1 MVSSFQNRIIVG
13 SILFFGILLVGTLGF
28 HWIEG
33 WGLLDSFYMT
43 AITVTTVGYG
53 EVNPLTQG
61 GRLFTLFI
69 IFTGVGA
76 VFYILTAITQLVVEG
91 QLRELMG
98 RRHLQRQIR
107 HLNNHYI
114 ICGYGRI
121 GAMVVDMLHEQNVDT
136 VVLETSEEIT
146 RRLEEK
152 GQHYVLGSATED
164 EGLMAA
170 GIERAAGLVA
180 TVSSDSDN
188 VFIVLSAKQI
198 RPNLFVIARAT
209 ELGTERKL
217 KRAGADKVVSPYFIG
232 ARRIAQTVIRPSVA
246 DFVDLTFHG
255 GDMGLQME
263 ELIIGEGA
271 ELEGLA
277 LKDTGIRQKFD
288 MIILAVKKADG
299 TMLFNPAADTVIAV
313 GDTLI
318 TLGTHESM
326 KELGVVLH
334 SPAPNH

>member
-1 MVSSFQNRIIVG
+1 MVGAS
-13 SILFFGILLVGTLGF
+13 LFFGVMLGGTLGF

-33 WGLLDSFYMT
+33 WSLLDALYMT
-43 AITVTTVGYG
+43 TITVTTVGYG
-53 EVNPLTQG
+53 EVNPLSPE
-61 GRLFTLFI
+61 GRFFAI
-69 IFTGVGA
+69 VVIFTGVGT
-76 VFYILTAITQLVVEG
+76 VFYILTALTQMVVEG
-91 QLRELMG
+91 KIREIMG
-98 RRHLQRQIR
+98 RRSLQRQIR
-107 HLNNHYI
+107 HLKNHYI

-121 GAMVVDMLHEQNVDT
+121 GALVADMLREQDVDT
-136 VVLETSEEIT
+136 VVLETSEDIT
-146 RRLEEK
+146 RRLEER

-164 EGLMAA
+164 EALMAA

-180 TVSSDSDN
+180 TVSSDADN

-255 GDMGLQME
+255 GEMGLQME
-263 ELIIGEGA
+263 ELELGEGA
-271 ELEGLA
+271 ELAGLA
-277 LKDTGIRQKFD
+277 LKDTGIRQNFD
-288 MIILAVKKADG
+288 MIILAVKKADQ
-299 TMLFNPAADTVIAV
+299 TMLFNPEAGTVIEV

-318 TLGTHESM
+318 TLGTREDM
-326 KELGVVLH
+326 KKLGAVLH
-334 SPAPNH
+334 TPGLF

>member
-1 MVSSFQNRIIVG
+1 MSTSFQQRIIIG
-13 SILFFGILLVGTLGF
+13 SVLFFGVLIIGTLGF
-28 HWIEG
+28 HWIED
-33 WGLLDSFYMT
+33 WSLIDSLYMT

-53 EVNPLTQG
+53 EVNPLSPG
-61 GRLFTLFI
+61 GRFFTLFI
-69 IFTGVGA
+69 IFTGVGT
-76 VFYILTAITQLVVEG
+76 VFYILTAMTQIVVEG

-107 HLNNHYI
+107 HLKNHYI

-121 GAMVVDMLHEQNVDT
+121 GALVADMLREQNVDT

-146 RRLEEK
+146 RRLEER
-152 GQHYVLGSATED
+152 GQHYILGSATED
-164 EGLMAA
+164 EILMAA

-180 TVSSDSDN
+180 TVSSDANN

-246 DFVDLTFHG
+246 DFVDLTFHSG
-255 GDMGLQME
+255 EMGLQME
-263 ELIIGEGA
+263 EMEIGEGA
-271 ELEGLA
+271 ELAGLA

-299 TMLFNPAADTVIAV
+299 TMLFNPAADAVIEV

-318 TLGTHESM
+318 TLGTHDSM
-326 KELGVVLH
+326 RKLGVVLH
-334 SPAPNH
+334 SPSTH

>member
-1 MVSSFQNRIIVG
+1 LGTSVKNRILVG
-13 SILFFGILLVGTLGF
+13 ATLFFGVMLGGTLGF
-28 HWIEG
+28 YWIEG
-33 WGLLDSFYMT
+33 WSLIDSLYMT
-43 AITVTTVGYG
+43 TITVTTVGYG
-53 EVNPLTQG
+53 EVNPLSPE
-61 GRLFTLFI
+61 GRFFAILV
-69 IFTGVGA
+69 IFTGVGT
-76 VFYILTAITQLVVEG
+76 VFYILTAITQMVVEG
-91 QLRELMG
+91 KLREIMG
-98 RRHLQRQIR
+98 RRSLQRQIR
-107 HLNNHYI
+107 HLKDHYI

-121 GAMVVDMLHEQNVDT
+121 GALVADMLREQNVDT

-146 RRLEEK
+146 RRLEER

-164 EGLMAA
+164 EALMAA

-198 RPNLFVIARAT
+198 MPNLFVIARAT

-263 ELIIGEGA
+263 ELELGEGA
-271 ELEGLA
+271 ELAGLP
-277 LKDTGIRQKFD
+277 LKDTGIRQNFN

-299 TMLFNPAADTVIAV
+299 TMLFNPEAGTIIET

-318 TLGTHESM
+318 TLGTHDAM
-326 KELGVVLH
+326 RKLGAVLH
-334 SPAPNH
+334 TPGLF

>member
-1 MVSSFQNRIIVG
+1 LGSSFKNRITVG
-13 SILFFGILLVGTLGF
+13 SVLFFGVMLAGTLGF
-28 HWIEG
+28 HFIEG
-33 WGLLDSFYMT
+33 WNFVDSLYMT

-53 EVNPLTQG
+53 EVNPLSPE
-61 GRLFTLFI
+61 GRFFAILI
-69 IFTGVGA
+69 IFTGVGT
-76 VFYILTAITQLVVEG
+76 VFYILTTFTQLVVEG
-91 QLRELMG
+91 KIREIMG
-98 RRHLQRQIR
+98 RRSLQRQIR
-107 HLNNHYI
+107 HLKGHYI

-121 GAMVVDMLHEQNVDT
+121 GALVADMLREQEVDT

-146 RRLEEK
+146 RRLEER

-164 EGLMAA
+164 EALLAA

-180 TVSSDSDN
+180 TVSSDADN

-198 RPNLFVIARAT
+198 RPDLFVIARAT

-255 GDMGLQME
+255 GEMGLQME
-263 ELIIGEGA
+263 ELEIGEGA
-271 ELEGLA
+271 ELAGLA

-288 MIILAVKKADG
+288 MIILAVKKANG
-299 TMLFNPAADTVIAV
+299 TMLFNPAADTVIEV

-318 TLGTHESM
+318 TLGTREAM
-326 KELGVVLH
+326 RKLGAVLH
-334 SPAPNH
+334 TPGLF

>member
-1 MVSSFQNRIIVG
+1 MLG
-13 SILFFGILLVGTLGF
+13 GTLGF
-28 HWIEG
+28 YWIEG
-33 WGLLDSFYMT
+33 WSLIDSLYMT
-43 AITVTTVGYG
+43 TITVTTVGYG
-53 EVNPLTQG
+53 EVNPLSPE
-61 GRLFTLFI
+61 GRFFAILV
-69 IFTGVGA
+69 IFTGVGT
-76 VFYILTAITQLVVEG
+76 VFYILTAITQMVVEG
-91 QLRELMG
+91 KLREIMG
-98 RRHLQRQIR
+98 RRSLQRQIR
-107 HLNNHYI
+107 HLKDHYI

-121 GAMVVDMLHEQNVDT
+121 GALVADMLREQNVDT

-146 RRLEEK
+146 RRLEER

-164 EGLMAA
+164 EALMAA

-198 RPNLFVIARAT
+198 MPNLFVIARAT

-263 ELIIGEGA
+263 ELELGEGA
-271 ELEGLA
+271 ELAGLP
-277 LKDTGIRQKFD
+277 LKDTGIRQNFN

-299 TMLFNPAADTVIAV
+299 TMLFNPEAGTIIET

-318 TLGTHESM
+318 TLGTHDAM
-326 KELGVVLH
+326 RKLGAVLH
-334 SPAPNH
+334 TPGLF

>member
-1 MVSSFQNRIIVG
+1 MVG
-13 SILFFGILLVGTLGF
+13 SILFFGVLIIGTLGF
-28 HWIEG
+28 HWIED
-33 WGLLDSFYMT
+33 WSLLDSLYMT

-53 EVNPLTQG
+53 EVNPLSPG
-61 GRLFTLFI
+61 GRFFALLI
-69 IFTGVGA
+69 IFTGVGT
-76 VFYILTAITQLVVEG
+76 VFYILTAMTQLVVEG

-107 HLNNHYI
+107 HLKNHYI

-121 GAMVVDMLHEQNVDT
+121 GALVADMLREQNVDT
-136 VVLETSEEIT
+136 VVLETSEDIT
-146 RRLEEK
+146 RRLEER

-164 EGLMAA
+164 EGLIAA

-180 TVSSDSDN
+180 TVSSDADN

-198 RPNLFVIARAT
+198 MPNLFVIARAT

-263 ELIIGEGA
+263 ELELGEGA
-271 ELEGLA
+271 ELAGLP
-277 LKDTGIRQKFD
+277 LKDTGIRQQFN
-288 MIILAVKKADG
+288 MIILAVKKANG
-299 TMLFNPAADTVIAV
+299 TMLFNPEADTIIEV

-318 TLGTHESM
+318 TLGTHDSM

-334 SPAPNH
+334 SPSAT

>member
-1 MVSSFQNRIIVG
+1 MGSSFQQRIIVG
-13 SILFFGILLVGTLGF
+13 SVLFFGVLLTGTLGF
-28 HWIEG
+28 HWIED
-33 WGLLDSFYMT
+33 WSLLDSLYMT

-53 EVNPLTQG
+53 EVNPLSPW
-61 GRLFTLFI
+61 GRIFALFV
-69 IFTGVGA
+69 IFTGVGT
-76 VFYILTAITQLVVEG
+76 VFYILTAMTQIVVEG

-98 RRHLQRQIR
+98 RRQLQRQIR
-107 HLNNHYI
+107 HLKNHYI

-121 GAMVVDMLHEQNVDT
+121 GALVADMLREQNVDT

-146 RRLEEK
+146 RRLEER
-152 GQHYVLGSATED
+152 GQHYILGSATED
-164 EGLMAA
+164 ESLLAA

-180 TVSSDSDN
+180 TVSSDADN

-255 GDMGLQME
+255 GEMGLQME
-263 ELIIGEGA
+263 ELRIGDGA
-271 ELEGLA
+271 ELAGLA
-277 LKDTGIRQKFD
+277 LKDTGIRQQFD

-299 TMLFNPAADTVIAV
+299 TMLFNPAANTVIEI

-326 KELGVVLH
+326 KKLGVVLH
-334 SPAPNH
+334 SPSLH